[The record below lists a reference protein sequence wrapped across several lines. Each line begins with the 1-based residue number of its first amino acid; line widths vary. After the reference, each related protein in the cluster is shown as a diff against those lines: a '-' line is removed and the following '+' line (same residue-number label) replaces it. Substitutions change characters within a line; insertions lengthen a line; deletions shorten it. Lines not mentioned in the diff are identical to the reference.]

1 VADHPNLLARIWQ
14 KLSCLSIYKK
24 IAIGNSAIIIAGA
37 IGGTLITRHL
47 ATLAADLGLI
57 LLYAAAGISVSI
69 LLNGWIIRTALQP
82 LSDLGKVAA
91 RAQAGLGF
99 LQDGPTPEA
108 DGLIESDPDICLLA
122 GTLNA
127 LVTSL
132 EKHNQQ
138 LRALS
143 KRAISAQEEE
153 RRRIALSLHDDTGQ
167 ALSMLIINLERL
179 ENRIPEDRTELQM
192 KLAAARQLA
201 SRALDD
207 LRHIIRDLRPAILDD
222 LGLVPAIRW
231 YARSNLEEA
240 GIRVEVQ
247 ASDDLGSLS
256 PELNSTL
263 FRVAQEAINNIVRH
277 SGAKSVQITLC
288 RDEAEIQLKVED
300 DGHGFDVLR
309 VSESALRSQ
318 QWGLLGMQERAE
330 LVGGQ
335 VSVESQ
341 PGKGTRL
348 DVRAP
353 LMMAGEAVDG

>member
-1 VADHPNLLARIWQ
+1 MADHPNLFSRTWQ

-57 LLYAAAGISVSI
+57 LLYAAAGIAVSI
-69 LLNGWIIRTALQP
+69 LLNGWIIRTALKP
-82 LSDLGKVAA
+82 LSDLGQVAA
-91 RAQAGLGF
+91 RAQTGLGSA
-99 LQDGPTPEA
+99 QTGPISDAERLV
-108 DGLIESDPDICLLA
+108 GNDPDICLLA
-122 GTLNA
+122 DTLNA
-127 LVTSL
+127 LVIAL

-167 ALSMLIINLERL
+167 SLSMLIINLERL

-201 SRALDD
+201 ARTLGD

-240 GIRVEVQ
+240 GIRVEVL
-247 ASDDLGSLS
+247 ADEDLGSLS

-277 SGAKSVQITLC
+277 SGARSVQICLC
-288 RDEAEIQLKVED
+288 RNEKEIQLKVED

-309 VSESALRSQ
+309 VSEDALRSQ

-353 LMMAGEAVDG
+353 LRLAGEVVDG

>member
-1 VADHPNLLARIWQ
+1 LVVDHPDLFSRTWQ

-57 LLYAAAGISVSI
+57 LLYAAAGITVSI
-69 LLNGWIIRTALQP
+69 LLNGWIIRTALKP
-82 LSDLGKVAA
+82 LNDLRKVAA
-91 RAQAGLGF
+91 RAQVGLGSA
-99 LQDGPTPEA
+99 QTGPNMESLV
-108 DGLIESDPDICLLA
+108 GSDPDICLLA
-122 GTLNA
+122 NTINA
-127 LVTSL
+127 LVITL

-167 ALSMLIINLERL
+167 SLSMLIINLERL
-179 ENRIPEDRTELQM
+179 ENRIPEDRTEMQM

-201 SRALDD
+201 ARTLGD

-240 GIRVEVQ
+240 GIRVEVL
-247 ASDDLGSLS
+247 ADDDLGSLS

-277 SGAKSVQITLC
+277 SGAKSVQINLY
-288 RDEAEIQLKVED
+288 RNEKEIQLKVED

-309 VSESALRSQ
+309 VSEGALRSQ

-348 DVRAP
+348 DIRAP
-353 LMMAGEAVDG
+353 LRLVGEVVGG